1 MFNTIKNIK
10 NSIFFTIFFVI
21 FIVAFSGKSFAT
33 NICIGE
39 TAVSATNISSIENIY
54 CLNPATIINTDKILA
69 NLFFI
74 PSKYEI
80 KELNPIGSN
89 IIYPLNSQLVIGAS
103 LDGTFNDL
111 FKNYNLNFKMA
122 YRINSAFSIGAG
134 LTNSNLNIKNN
145 SEFNSSDVS
154 IGSLINLDS
163 NICAGIGLS
172 IGNNYDSSNVRFK
185 NLYISSGIKNIENFS
200 FDAGFNI
207 GINDKTSFVFGAKYA
222 LIDEIDLRIAYK
234 TQPNTLQFGI
244 RLNILENISL
254 TYLVDKN
261 SNLGFSNFISLGFE
275 L

>member
-10 NSIFFTIFFVI
+10 KSIIIIIFFVAT
-21 FIVAFSGKSFAT
+21 FNNLLAT
-33 NICIGE
+33 NNIISGSF
-39 TAVSATNISSIENIY
+39 VSGTNYSAIESIY
-54 CLNPATIINTDKILA
+54 CQNPATIINLKKLSA
-69 NLFFI
+69 NLFVI

-80 KELNPIGSN
+80 KELNPYGAN
-89 IIYPLNSQLVIGAS
+89 VIYPLNSQFAIGAS

-111 FKNYNLNFKMA
+111 YKNYNMNVNFA
-122 YRINSAFSIGAG
+122 YRLNSTFSIGAG
-134 LTNSNLNIKNN
+134 LSNSNLNIKNN
-145 SEFNSSDVS
+145 SKFNSNDLVF
-154 IGSLINLDS
+154 GSLINLDS
-163 NICAGIGLS
+163 NICLGLGLN
-172 IGNNYDSSNVRFK
+172 IGNTYDSSNIKFK
-185 NLYISSGIKNIENFS
+185 NIFVSSGIKNIENFS

-207 GINDKTSFVFGAKYA
+207 GINDRTSFVFGAKYS

-244 RLNILENISL
+244 RLIILESISL